1 MDEWSEI
8 RRRKK
13 RHRRRVR
20 NIRVCLTLFAI
31 CLIAIAIPAIRVM
44 LRKPAKITVQMAD
57 IEITQGEQMPQYSAD
72 IKITDKDHIKLEK
85 DYTAEQFAKELQNG
99 KGITFSSNAD
109 ANTEGTYV
117 ITAKLDSKIRK
128 K

>member
-57 IEITQGEQMPQYSAD
+57 IEITQGEQMPQYSAA
-72 IKITDKDHIKLEK
+72 IPRNSLQKNCKM
-85 DYTAEQFAKELQNG
+85 AKELLFRAMQMPIQ
-99 KGITFSSNAD
+99 K
-109 ANTEGTYV
+109 E
-117 ITAKLDSKIRK
+117 LM
-128 K
+128 